1 MKVLVIN
8 AGSSSLKYQLIN
20 MENESVLAV
29 GLCERI
35 GIDGGIFSYKN
46 HDGKKIEGNIDFPTH
61 KVALEKVIEL
71 MTKSEGAVISDLSEI
86 NAVGHR
92 VVQGGERVT
101 ESSLIT
107 KEVLG
112 ILEDCAELA
121 PLHNPP
127 QIMTIKVC
135 QEILGDNV
143 KHVGVFDTSF
153 HQTMPEKAYIY
164 PIPYEYYEKYGV
176 RKYGFHGT
184 SHRYV
189 SARCASVM
197 GKDIKDLKII
207 TCHLGNGCSIAAVDG
222 GKSVDTTMGLTPTA
236 GFIMGTR
243 AGDID
248 PGIAPYVMSKEGIN
262 AKEMDSIFNKKSG
275 FLGVSGISSDARDLE
290 SAAKKGNKRAALALE
305 MQVYQV
311 KKFIGAYAAA
321 MGGVDAIVFTGGIG
335 ENAIE
340 HRAEMVK
347 GLEFLGAKLDLDK
360 NNTRG
365 GEVEITTS
373 DSTTK
378 AFIISTNEE
387 LMIAR
392 DTMNIVNG

>member
-20 MENESVLAV
+20 MEDESVLAV

-35 GIDGGIFSYKN
+35 GIDGGIVSYKN
-46 HDGKKIEGNIDFPTH
+46 HEGKKIEENVDFPDH
-61 KVALEKVIEL
+61 KVALEKVVDL
-71 MTKSEGAVISDLSEI
+71 MTKSEYAVINSLDEI
-86 NAVGHR
+86 FAIGHR

-101 ESSLIT
+101 KSSLIT
-107 KEVLG
+107 DEVLN
-112 ILEDCAELA
+112 ILEKCAELA

-135 QEILGDNV
+135 QELFGEKI

-164 PIPYEYYEKYGV
+164 PLPYEYYEKYGV
-176 RKYGFHGT
+176 RRYGFHGT

-197 GKDIKDLKII
+197 GKDIKDLKIV

-222 GKSVDTTMGLTPTA
+222 GRSIDTTMGLTPTA

-248 PGIAPYVMSKEGIN
+248 PGIAPYVMKKENITI
-262 AKEMDSIFNKKSG
+262 KEMDTIFNKKSG
-275 FLGVSGISSDARDLE
+275 FLGVSGISNDARDLE
-290 SAAKKGNKRAALALE
+290 DAAKEGNKRAKLALE

-311 KKFIGAYAAA
+311 RKFIGAYAAA

-340 HRAEMVK
+340 HRAEMMK
-347 GLEFLGAKLDLDK
+347 GFEFLGAKLDIKK

-365 GEVEITTS
+365 GEVEITTD

-392 DTMNIVNG
+392 DTINVING